1 LSRGHGI
8 VYIINS
14 REREVPQDAALID
27 WAASS
32 VVLRGDAVLAI
43 NVERM
48 GRA

>member
-14 REREVPQDAALID
+14 REGEVPKDAALID
-27 WAASS
+27 GAVSS
-32 VVLRGDAVLAI
+32 VVLRGDAVFAI
-43 NVERM
+43 DVERM